1 MDIGEEMTTIDTI
14 LKLEKAYQEVEKIQ
28 SDLDSIQDGLVEALR
43 TYTEAMQQ
51 LIKENRE

>member
-1 MDIGEEMTTIDTI
+1 MDVGEEMTTIDTI
-14 LKLEKAYQEVEKIQ
+14 IKLEKAYQEVEKIQ

>member
-1 MDIGEEMTTIDTI
+1 MTTIDTI

-28 SDLDSIQDGLVEALR
+28 SDLESIQDGLVEALR